1 MPNTLN
7 NVVLPAGTWVDLY
20 ASSAIAVGTKIR
32 VQNLTPSYVRLCT
45 KATAPT
51 SLDGFNALTY
61 GDVNVNQAADSGAW
75 AMSTSG
81 GAVNVSIV

>member
-1 MPNTLN
+1 MANTLN
-7 NVVLPAGTWVDLY
+7 NIPLPAGTWVDLY

-51 SLDGFNALTY
+51 STDGFNALMF
-61 GDVNVNQAADSGAW
+61 GEFNVNQAADSGAW

-81 GAVNVSIV
+81 GSVNVSIA